1 MDETTQ
7 NTTQSAQL
15 DTQPE
20 ENGSTQSETGAQSE
34 RLFTQDEVN
43 RIVKERLL
51 RERSKASNEQN
62 EQSAARA
69 ADLDARESRLICK
82 EFVLDNGYPHELLDA
97 IDTSNPEEFQRKA
110 FAIVNAVQA
119 RPVTGCPTPDFKVES
134 PPYDPVSEAF
144 SGNAK
149 HKPRGAY

>member
-7 NTTQSAQL
+7 NANQSAKL

-20 ENGSTQSETGAQSE
+20 ENGSTQSSTDKQSE

-43 RIVKERLL
+43 HIVQERLQ
-51 RERSKASNEQN
+51 RERNKVNTEQN
-62 EQSAARA
+62 DQSAARA
-69 ADLDARESRLICK
+69 AELDARESRLKCK

-119 RPVTGCPTPDFKVES
+119 RPVTGRPTPDFHAED
-134 PPYDPVSEAF
+134 PACDPVAEAF
-144 SGNAK
+144 SSNAK
-149 HKPRGAY
+149 HKPRGA

>member
-1 MDETTQ
+1 MDESTQ
-7 NTTQSAQL
+7 NATQSAQL

-20 ENGSTQSETGAQSE
+20 ENGSTQSSTDTE
-34 RLFTQDEVN
+34 RKFTQEEVN
-43 RIVKERLL
+43 RIVKERLQ
-51 RERSKASNEQN
+51 RERSKTNTEQN
-62 EQSAARA
+62 DQSAARA

-119 RPVTGCPTPDFKVES
+119 RPVTGCPTPNFQVED

-144 SGNAK
+144 SGHAK

>member
-7 NTTQSAQL
+7 NANKSAQL

-20 ENGSTQSETGAQSE
+20 ENGTQSDTGAQSE

-43 RIVKERLL
+43 RIVKERLQ
-51 RERSKASNEQN
+51 RERSKANNEQN
-62 EQSAARA
+62 EQTAARA
-69 ADLDARESRLICK
+69 AELNARESRLICK
-82 EFVLDNGYPHELLDA
+82 EFVLDNGYPPELLDA

-119 RPVTGCPTPDFKVES
+119 RPVTGRPTPDFQAED
-134 PPYDPVSEAF
+134 PPCDPVAEVF

-149 HKPRGAY
+149 HKPRGA